1 MADVIGNSE
10 RRGGKRLF
18 QRRGDTGTSQ
28 GRLEEVL
35 FKSGKLKIPSH
46 LDKGNI

>member
-1 MADVIGNSE
+1 MIGNSE

-18 QRRGDTGTSQ
+18 LRRGDSETSQ

-35 FKSGKLKIPSH
+35 FKSGKLKIPSD